1 MKIRNLLLPVALGAS
16 LLMTAPSALAST
28 TTPPVAANRGDSGV
42 SFNTVVSYQNIPAAA
57 RASVIAAAQRDAY
70 ESLKHEP
77 GTLAIHVVP
86 DPEDATRIVVTGT
99 FTDRRAFEAHLRGS
113 AERAFRAVAS
123 RDGVSGPDYTIA
135 GTSLEPLSG
144 DGATAGSHGDNGGSV
159 YTVVAVDEVPV
170 QDRAPFV
177 ASIQADAYGSLTTE
191 AGTLGFHC
199 VPDPKDPGRFVF
211 VEAFTGV
218 DAFNAHVSDGPAKA
232 FLALVAQYNVA
243 ATFTVT
249 GATLSG
255 NGFGSPG
262 GFTVPN
268 QR

>member
-16 LLMTAPSALAST
+16 LLMTAPSAMAST
-28 TTPPVAANRGDSGV
+28 TTPPTEPNRGDSGV
-42 SFNTVVSYQNIPAAA
+42 SFNVVTSYQDIPAAA
-57 RASVIAAAQRDAY
+57 RASVIAAAQKDGY

-77 GTLAIHVVP
+77 GTLAFHVIP
-86 DPEDATRIVVTGT
+86 DPDDPTRIVITET
-99 FTDRRAFEAHLRGS
+99 FTDRRAFEAHLRGG
-113 AERAFRAVAS
+113 AEHAFRAVAARNS
-123 RDGVSGPDYTIA
+123 VSGPDYTIA
-135 GTSLEPLSG
+135 GTSLEPLSS
-144 DGATAGSHGDNGGSV
+144 DGQTAASHGDDGTV
-159 YTVVAVDEVPV
+159 YSVVAVDEVPV

-177 ASIQADAYGSLTTE
+177 ASIQADAYGSLTGE
-191 AGTLGFHC
+191 PGTLGFHC

-211 VEAFTGV
+211 LETFTGV
-218 DAFNAHVSDGPAKA
+218 AGFDAHLVDGPAKA
-232 FLALVAQYNVA
+232 FLALVAKFNVT